1 MKFRAQSVDLLQMYD
16 KFPKTDT
23 FRTLFS
29 RAGLQFVIRP
39 VSNASAWFFQRRF
52 FAAA

>member
-1 MKFRAQSVDLLQMYD
+1 MKFRVQSVDLLQMYD

-23 FRTLFS
+23 PRTLFS
-29 RAGLQFVIRP
+29 HAGLQFVIRHATK
-39 VSNASAWFFQRRF
+39 ASGRFFRRRF